1 MQMPWLS
8 SGSATGIALLTPL
21 LSRPSRE
28 ARAGAEAAEL
38 RAGTGPGEGG
48 TFGSHLAQVLLHRAG
63 SKGQQEN
70 RARMDPALRTPWHR
84 KPPSQWSKGRKK
96 ATQRVGQGARPK
108 HWEQHSRNTRN
119 GMAKTSGMAQ
129 PEHREWHGPALPPG
143 SPRQGQFVIAAPHDL
158 LIQSFSMC
166 KSTFS
171 RRELGQLSSP
181 RLHHTVLGQG
191 LHFQEPPFLG
201 TGLGPQ

>member
-21 LSRPSRE
+21 LSRPSHE

-48 TFGSHLAQVLLHRAG
+48 TFGSHLAQALLHRAG

-96 ATQRVGQGARPK
+96 ATQRMGQGARPK
-108 HWEQHSRNTRN
+108 H
-119 GMAKTSGMAQ
+119 
-129 PEHREWHGPALPPG
+129 REWHGPTLPPG
-143 SPRQGQFVIAAPHDL
+143 SPRQGQFIITAPRDL

-181 RLHHTVLGQG
+181 RLRHTVLGQG
-191 LHFQEPPFLG
+191 FHFQEPPFLG